1 MPRPSS
7 SASAQLTGLTVQN
20 MKSSAACEAPD
31 PLARSVPLVVDL
43 DGTLVRTDL
52 LMESFFLLA
61 KKKPLLVLGLP
72 FWLAKGRAALKHR
85 LAQEVIPDVT
95 TLPYHRDLLTY
106 LEAQKCQGR
115 SLVLATGGDVQVAK
129 EVALHL
135 GLFDE
140 VLASNGATNLTG
152 DEKRR
157 RLVAEFGQGGFDYA
171 GDSRRDLPVWAE
183 ARQAILV
190 GASPRLREAVRKSG
204 KLGPAF
210 EDRSSPLLT
219 YLHALRAH
227 HWLKNILVLAPLA
240 ALHQLNQ
247 FVLLAQTMLA
257 FVAFSLCASSI
268 YLFNDLV
275 DLPGDRRDPNK
286 RARPLASGDLP
297 IGHALVL
304 LPLLLLGAGAAG
316 SLLPP
321 LFMAI
326 LGIYWAL
333 MVAYCLKLKDLAIVD
348 SLALGA
354 GYALRMVAGA
364 AAVEVCISARLVAC
378 CLLLF
383 FSLALLKRYAE
394 MIALWS
400 REGARG
406 RVRAYPVEHM
416 HLIAA
421 AGVALGFA
429 AVLVLA
435 IYVGEEQSQYARY
448 QLIWLF
454 CLLLL
459 LWIGH
464 IWLMAYRGRIHGDPV
479 VFVLRDRAS
488 RGLALLMLAV
498 LAAAA

>member
-1 MPRPSS
+1 M
-7 SASAQLTGLTVQN
+7 QK
-20 MKSSAACEAPD
+20 MKSSAACEVPD

-72 FWLAKGRAALKHR
+72 FWLAKGRAQFKHR

-95 TLPYHRDLLTY
+95 TLPYHRELLAY
-106 LEAQKCQGR
+106 LEAEKRRGR

-140 VLASNGATNLTG
+140 VLASDSTTNLTG

-157 RLVAEFGQGGFDYA
+157 RLVAEFGQEGFDYA
-171 GDSRRDLPVWAE
+171 ANSRRDLPVWAE

-190 GASPRLREAVRKSG
+190 RPSSRLREAVRKSG
-204 KLGPAF
+204 KLGPVF
-210 EDRSSPLLT
+210 EDRSSPLPT
-219 YLHALRAH
+219 YLYALRAH
-227 HWLKNILVLAPLA
+227 HWLKNILVFVPLA

-247 FVLLAQTMLA
+247 FVLLAQTMVA

-275 DLPGDRRDPNK
+275 DLPDDRRDPHK
-286 RARPLASGDLP
+286 RERPLASGDLP
-297 IGHALVL
+297 IGHALLL
-304 LPLLLLGAGAAG
+304 LPLLLFGAAAAG
-316 SLLPP
+316 LLLPP

-333 MVAYCLKLKDLAIVD
+333 MLAYCLRLKDLAIVD
-348 SLALGA
+348 SLVVGV
-354 GYALRMVAGA
+354 GYALRVVAGA
-364 AAVEVCISARLVAC
+364 VAVEVGVSARLVAC

-394 MIALWS
+394 MVALCS

-406 RVRAYPVEHM
+406 RVRAYQVEHM
-416 HLIAA
+416 HMIAA
-421 AGVALGFA
+421 VGVALSFA

-435 IYVGEEQSQYARY
+435 LYVGEEQSLYARY

-464 IWLMAYRGRIHGDPV
+464 MWLMAYRGRIHGDPV
-479 VFVLRDRAS
+479 AFVLKDRAS
-488 RGLALLMLAV
+488 RGFALLMLAV